1 VGKQADPC
9 GSAVTGEVRPST
21 YRVWAARGY
30 PPIRPRKE
38 NRNTA
43 PVKSS
48 LKTQLDLATPGGA
61 TSVVFWNNQPTPYV
75 VDRFNAVAESGQ
87 LDFTAW
93 FTTKRESDRSWDV
106 DESTWRFPYR
116 YLPRFRVGR
125 HGVTVPAPLMG
136 GSPPDVIVSLYE
148 NLSYLMGFG
157 VGRLRGVRVVFFA
170 EKTFDA
176 WVTRRKWKEALKR
189 IIFSRVDAVF
199 TTGPDGRRFCTQ
211 YGTPADRIF
220 CLTHFNQF
228 HLFAQDRELLKDDR
242 ERLRRQ
248 LDLRGTAF
256 LCVGRLWKGKGISYL
271 LDAYKDLQNSTNQE
285 MSLLFVGD
293 GEDEASIRE
302 RCRTEN
308 IRNVVFAG
316 FRQRTELPQF
326 HSAVDIFI
334 FPTLGDPYGLALDE
348 AMASG
353 LPVVSTS
360 AAGEIHE
367 RIDDGI
373 NGYIVPP
380 ADSAALRE
388 RMRTLLLHPA
398 LRKRLGAAAVTKV
411 AGKTPD
417 RWARDFEA
425 AIRGVITLPR
435 MR

>member
-1 VGKQADPC
+1 M
-9 GSAVTGEVRPST
+9 
-21 YRVWAARGY
+21 
-30 PPIRPRKE
+30 
-38 NRNTA
+38 
-43 PVKSS
+43 KSS
-48 LKTQLDLATPGGA
+48 ANTQTASTTSSDT

-75 VDRFNAVAESGQ
+75 VDRFNAVADSGQ

-116 YLPRFRVGR
+116 YLPRFKIGR
-125 HGVTVPAPLMG
+125 QSVTIPSPLIHGTR
-136 GSPPDVIVSLYE
+136 PDVIVSLYE
-148 NLSYLMGFG
+148 NISYLMGFG
-157 VGRLRGVRVVFFA
+157 LGRIRGVRMVFFA

-189 IIFSRVDAVF
+189 LIFSRVDAVF
-199 TTGPDGRRFCTQ
+199 TTGPDGQRFCGQ
-211 YGTPADRIF
+211 YGTPAERIF

-228 HLFAQDRELLKDDR
+228 HLFSQDRELHKDAR
-242 ERLRRQ
+242 AQLRRT
-248 LDLRGTAF
+248 LDLKGTTF
-256 LCVGRLWKGKGISYL
+256 LCVGRLWRGKGISYL
-271 LDAYKDLQNSTNQE
+271 IDAFKELQTSVDQDV
-285 MSLLFVGD
+285 SLLFVGD
-293 GEDEASIRE
+293 GEDELSIRE
-302 RCRTEN
+302 RCRSEN

-316 FRQRTELPQF
+316 FKQRGELPQYY
-326 HSAVDIFI
+326 SAGDIFI

-367 RIDDGI
+367 RIDDGV
-373 NGYIVPP
+373 NGFIVPP
-380 ADSAALRE
+380 ADSGALYE
-388 RMRTLLLHPA
+388 RMRSLMLNPS
-398 LRKRLGAAAVTKV
+398 LRTRFSTAAVAKV

-435 MR
+435 MK